1 MALCFV
7 PFRCCCCWVFF
18 CCCCCRVDF
27 VTLKITV
34 NYYSCCQILKNSEPS
49 KRPLK
54 GSSNQRHVLHT
65 KKTTESSSA
74 IVCKNNIG
82 QKPRKCEE
90 KEKHENVSN
99 SVVPEDAQDGTGTVK
114 HARPPNASKRKRKN
128 GQPTNESIIK
138 KKKKMMVVEKKPTR

>member
-1 MALCFV
+1 M
-7 PFRCCCCWVFF
+7 
-18 CCCCCRVDF
+18 
-27 VTLKITV
+27 
-34 NYYSCCQILKNSEPS
+34 
-49 KRPLK
+49 
-54 GSSNQRHVLHT
+54 LHT

-82 QKPRKCEE
+82 QKPRKCEKE

-138 KKKKMMVVEKKPTR
+138 KKKMMVVEKKPTR

>member
-7 PFRCCCCWVFF
+7 PFRCCCWVF
-18 CCCCCRVDF
+18 CCCCCVDF

-49 KRPLK
+49 KQPLK

-90 KEKHENVSN
+90 KEKHENVSHRI
-99 SVVPEDAQDGTGTVK
+99 VPEDAQDGTGTVK

-138 KKKKMMVVEKKPTR
+138 KKKMMVVEKKPTR